1 MSTTATGTLTAYH
14 WRLFAVCFLACV
26 FAGLI
31 STLMPVYLPVV
42 MADLAGQ
49 QSEADQRH
57 WAALINAVFVLG
69 AAAGGFLAGWICDRY
84 GRKNGIVFSLLA
96 YALPALLTAA
106 MNDWLAIFI
115 CRFISGWGMGAVL
128 VTTATMLMEEW
139 PSSSRSVYMGLL
151 SVAIPV
157 GIFSAGA
164 IDYWISSWR
173 TAFLVSI
180 LPLILAVIAIRWL
193 KESES
198 WKEKDYINEKTT
210 GIEAEIWQPYRI
222 RLLAGAVIFGSML
235 IGLWAIFLWM
245 PSWIQDL
252 ADDTAAQQARGIS
265 MMLLGCGGIAGGIC
279 SGWLARLTL
288 IRNSLFLCFVICSI
302 MAFLLFTTHEAISLR
317 LYTEIL
323 LLALSFGVSQGLLTL
338 YIPALFPVAIRGR
351 ATGFCFN
358 AGRLLTA
365 VAVLFVGVLIKV
377 LGGYNGSLLCFS
389 SVFVIGG
396 IATWMTRAL
405 SMADVTDSLK

>member
-1 MSTTATGTLTAYH
+1 MPTTATGVLTTYH

-42 MADLAGQ
+42 MADLARH
-49 QSEADQRH
+49 QSESDQHH
-57 WAALINAVFVLG
+57 WAAFINAVFVFG
-69 AAAGGFLAGWICDRY
+69 AATGGLLAGWICDRY
-84 GRKNGIVFSLLA
+84 GRKKGIVFSILA
-96 YALPALLTAA
+96 YAVPALLTAA
-106 MNDWLAIFI
+106 MNDWIAVFI

-139 PSSSRSVYMGLL
+139 PASSRSVYMGLL

-164 IDYWISSWR
+164 IDYWISAWR
-173 TAFLVSI
+173 IAFLVSI
-180 LPLILAVIAIRWL
+180 LPLILVVVAIRWV

-198 WKEKDYINEKTT
+198 WKEKIYSEEENNDAQTEM
-210 GIEAEIWQPYRI
+210 WQPYRMK
-222 RLLAGAVIFGSML
+222 LLAGAVIFGSML

-245 PSWIQDL
+245 PSWIQEL
-252 ADDTAAQQARGIS
+252 AAATEAQQARGIS

-279 SGWLARLTL
+279 SGWLVRITT
-288 IRNSLFLCFVICSI
+288 IRNSLFMCFVICII
-302 MAFLLFTTHEAISLR
+302 MAGLLFTSHDDISIR

-323 LLALSFGVSQGLLTL
+323 ILALAFGVSQGLLTL

-365 VAVLFVGVLIKV
+365 VAVLFVGVLVKV

-389 SVFVIGG
+389 IVFVIGG
-396 IATWMTRAL
+396 IATWMTRTS
-405 SMADVTDSLK
+405 SMAGMNESVR